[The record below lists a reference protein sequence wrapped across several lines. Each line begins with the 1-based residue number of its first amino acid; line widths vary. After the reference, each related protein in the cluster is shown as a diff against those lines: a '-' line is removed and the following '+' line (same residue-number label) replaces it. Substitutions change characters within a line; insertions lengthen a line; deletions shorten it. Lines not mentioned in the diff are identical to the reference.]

1 MRRPPARWLRP
12 RDILSE
18 SVFDRALGAHG
29 GLIERIVA
37 THEKST
43 AAREDVMQEVA
54 LALWR
59 AAPGWR
65 GDCSLRTFVA
75 RVTHNVCI
83 DHVRRMTREPRREE
97 LTVDIRS
104 NAEAPDEAAVRFDME
119 RRLITEVAGLPAA
132 LRDVAVLTLEGFS
145 PQEIADTLGLSE
157 GTVATRATR
166 ARAALRE
173 RLKDQL

>member
-1 MRRPPARWLRP
+1 MA
-12 RDILSE
+12 D

-37 THEKST
+37 THEKSA
-43 AAREDVMQEVA
+43 AAREDLKQEVA

-59 AAPGWR
+59 AASGWR

-83 DHVRRMTREPRREE
+83 DHVRRVTREPRREE
-97 LTVDIRS
+97 LNVDMRS
-104 NAEAPDEAAVRFDME
+104 NAEAPDEAAIRSDL
-119 RRLITEVAGLPAA
+119 RRHLITEVAGLPPA

-145 PQEIADTLGLSE
+145 AQEIADTLGLPE

-166 ARAALRE
+166 ARATLRE
-173 RLKDQL
+173 RLKGKL